1 MHHDIHCYQL
11 GFHCLQMEDSLS
23 IAVCKYLSK
32 KKVIS
37 VNRNVS
43 IIYYNYYCSASRCGK
58 WFCQSSSEVA
68 A

>member
-32 KKVIS
+32 KRLSQLTEMFLLYTIIIIVRQ
-37 VNRNVS
+37 VDVENGFVS
-43 IIYYNYYCSASRCGK
+43 
-58 WFCQSSSEVA
+58 
-68 A
+68 